1 MKIKSLQTLRIQKGL
16 TQEQASK
23 ILSIT
28 KEYLSM
34 LETADRNPSD
44 KLKEKMAK
52 LYECEIA
59 DIFLA
64 INSTK
69 RLKNQQT
76 NRR

>member
-1 MKIKSLQTLRIQKGL
+1 MKNKNLQELRLDKGL

-23 ILSIT
+23 ILGIT

-44 KLKEKMAK
+44 NLKTKLAK
-52 LYECEIA
+52 LYKCEPV

-64 INSTK
+64 VNSTK
-69 RLKNQQT
+69 RLK
-76 NRR
+76 RRRDD

>member
-69 RLKNQQT
+69 RLKKFNK
-76 NRR
+76 

>member
-1 MKIKSLQTLRIQKGL
+1 MKNKTLKDYRNAKGL

-34 LETADRNPSD
+34 LENGDRNPSD
-44 KLKEKMAK
+44 SLKEKMAK
-52 LYECEIA
+52 LYNCEIA

-69 RLKNQQT
+69 CLKT
-76 NRR
+76 I